1 VGTRLATALSIVLLC
16 GPASIAAAHG
26 FGQRYDL
33 PVPLWLYV
41 VGAAVAVAGSF
52 LVIGLFV
59 RDTPLRHPPP
69 RFNLL
74 HCALGRL
81 LAHPVCLFMLQLL
94 SVLLLVML
102 VLTGCLGNQHPMQ
115 NLAPTLVWVIWWV
128 GVAYVSALL
137 GNLWAVLN
145 PWQALFAWTEV
156 LYRRIKPG
164 GVLAWRLPYPKA
176 WGIWPGVMLFL
187 AFAWV
192 ELIFDGAAVPVNL
205 ALLALGYTGLTWVGM
220 WIFGPEVWLRYGEA
234 FTLAFGLL
242 ARFAP
247 TEVRV
252 IQPEV
257 CRTCS
262 LDCQDQDGECINCY
276 ACFQRAAAHQREWNI
291 RPFAAGLL
299 RHETASISE
308 MAFVLLVLA
317 TVTFDGIRATPL
329 WVRCEH
335 ALAAFLPPVVTRTLG
350 LAVLPVLFL
359 GMYAIFC
366 RIMVVASGIQRS
378 TAIVARRFIYTL
390 VPIALAYHIAHYL
403 SFLLMQGQFIIPLLS
418 DPFGFGWDLF
428 GTASYR
434 PNLGLVGARFAWF
447 TAVTAIVVGH
457 ILAVYLA
464 HRVAL
469 HTWRTQ
475 RSAVRSQ
482 YPMVALML
490 GYTMLSLWLLA
501 QPIVE
506 HGESAARMAT
516 ASPAGD
522 LEVPADAFVP
532 EPDSGNLREVG
543 PGRTAAMQIIYQ
555 VLTSAFHDGTHMT
568 TADLLYPYIF
578 AYRWSTPARA
588 PVRMY
593 DPYVARATATLRA
606 GLVGLKVLRVERSE
620 QGIGDFKLVR
630 ETPVIAV
637 YMNTHVETQHAAV
650 LAPPWSSLPWH
661 LMVLMEEA
669 VQRGWAAFS
678 VEAAQHNG
686 VKWLDLVRDPQLQGP
701 MAELVEAWARQG
713 YVPEP
718 LQHFVTADE
727 ARQRWLALRTFAQT
741 HGHFLVTNG
750 PYRLSHWSDEA
761 VVFQVFRDPSYPLGV
776 GSYDHYALPHRAY
789 ITQITAREHGLEVQ
803 VDVERVER
811 FQRTY
816 DIVRE
821 PLRAAADAGKKGE
834 IPLCRYV
841 VLSPA
846 GSVVGTGT
854 ATYAGKGLFRVELPQ
869 GLTSGLYTV
878 LIAMYLNE
886 NYVNPEIRMV
896 PFHVTR

>member
-1 VGTRLATALSIVLLC
+1 MDTRLRTALSIALLC
-16 GPASIAAAHG
+16 GPASVATAHG

-41 VGAAVAVAGSF
+41 IGAAVAVAGSF

-59 RDTPLRHPPP
+59 HDTPARHSAP
-69 RFNLL
+69 RLNLL
-74 HCALGRL
+74 RFSLGRL
-81 LAHPVCLFMLQLL
+81 LAHPVCLFALRLL
-94 SVLLLVML
+94 SVIFLILL

-115 NLAPTLVWVIWWV
+115 NLTPTLVWVVWWV
-128 GVAYVSALL
+128 GVAYVSALV

-145 PWQALFAWTEV
+145 PWQVLFAWTEA
-156 LYRRIKPG
+156 LYRRIKPD

-176 WGIWPGVMLFL
+176 WGVWPGVMLFL
-187 AFAWV
+187 VFAWV
-192 ELIFDGAAVPVNL
+192 ELIFDGAAVPANL
-205 ALLALGYTGLTWVGM
+205 ALLALGYTGLTWAGM
-220 WIFGPEVWLRYGEA
+220 WLFGPEVWLRYGEA
-234 FTLAFGLL
+234 VALAFGLL

-257 CRTCS
+257 CQTCR
-262 LDCQDQDGECINCY
+262 LVCRDQDGECINCY
-276 ACFQRAAAHQREWNI
+276 ACFRRAEANRREWNV

-299 RHETASISE
+299 RHETVSTSE
-308 MAFVLLVLA
+308 MVFVLLVLA
-317 TVTFDGIRATPL
+317 TVTFDGVRATPL
-329 WVRCEH
+329 WVRCEQ
-335 ALAAFLPPVVTRTLG
+335 ALAVFMPSMVTRTLG
-350 LAVLPVLFL
+350 LAVLPGLFL
-359 GMYAIFC
+359 SIYALFC
-366 RIMVVASGIQRS
+366 RVMVVASRIQRS
-378 TAIVARRFIYTL
+378 TAAVARRFIYTL

-403 SFLLMQGQFIIPLLS
+403 SFLLIQGQFIIPLLS

-469 HTWRTQ
+469 RTWRTQ
-475 RSAVRSQ
+475 RSALHSQ
-482 YPMVALML
+482 YPLVVLML
-490 GYTMLSLWLLA
+490 GYTMISLWLLA

-506 HGESAARMAT
+506 HGESTARTAT

-522 LEVPADAFVP
+522 LEVPADALVP

-543 PGRTAAMQIIYQ
+543 QGHTAAMQLTYQ

-568 TADLLYPYIF
+568 MADLLYPYVF
-578 AYRWSTPARA
+578 AYRWSAPARTDA
-588 PVRMY
+588 RMY
-593 DPYVARATATLRA
+593 DPYVARATALLRA

-620 QGIGDFKLVR
+620 LGIGEFKLVR

-637 YMNTHVETQHAAV
+637 YMNTLAETQQAAV

-661 LMVLMEEA
+661 LIVLMEEA
-669 VQRGWAAFS
+669 VQRGWAVFS
-678 VEAAQHNG
+678 AEAAEHDG
-686 VKWLDLVRDPQLQGP
+686 SKWLDLVRDPQLQGH
-701 MAELVEAWARQG
+701 MAGLVEEWARQG
-713 YVPEP
+713 YVPEA
-718 LQHFVTADE
+718 LQRFVTADE
-727 ARQRWLALRTFAQT
+727 ARQRWHALRAFAQT
-741 HGHFLVTNG
+741 YGHFLITNG

-776 GSYDHYALPHRAY
+776 GSYDHYALPQHAY
-789 ITQITAREHGLEVQ
+789 ITQITPREHGLEVQ
-803 VDVERVER
+803 ADIERVER

-841 VLSPA
+841 VLSSA
-846 GSVVGTGT
+846 GSVRGTGT
-854 ATYAGKGLFRVELPQ
+854 ATYAGKGLFRVELPR
-869 GLTSGLYTV
+869 GLAPGLYTI
-878 LIAMYLNE
+878 LMALYLNE
-886 NYVNPEIRMV
+886 NYVNPDIKMV
-896 PFHVTR
+896 PYRVSQ